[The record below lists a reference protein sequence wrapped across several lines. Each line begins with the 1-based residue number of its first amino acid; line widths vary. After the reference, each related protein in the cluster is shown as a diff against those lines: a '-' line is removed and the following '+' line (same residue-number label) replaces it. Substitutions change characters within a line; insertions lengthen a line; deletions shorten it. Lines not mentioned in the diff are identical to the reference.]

1 MRFPIAVAS
10 LLLFAHDLPFQEKV
24 EVRLIEVNAVV
35 TDRAGNRVY
44 GLTPDDFEVR
54 EGRTQQKIT
63 NFSEYGATPEAREPH
78 SLAIVIDALPR
89 QSFIREKAFAQ
100 LDTAV
105 PKLMHPGDYVSVVYW
120 EEGRE
125 RPRVV
130 AESTDPNVVMAAI
143 RSLNAGDAQDID
155 SVRAEMIKSIG
166 KTLPLDSSVEFRISF
181 LRRKTAALQRIID
194 VLGARPGRKA
204 LLYVSQNLSL
214 VRNDATAKRLVD
226 SIAAAANA
234 NGVTIYSVRPSLTDT
249 SALERLTDPTGG
261 LLDIGYTSVADITP
275 RIAADFESYY
285 SIAYRA
291 LSDGSDRERN
301 ISVRAKNPAYS
312 VRVRRAVIDKS
323 NETKAKETIVSRLFV
338 DDGADDVKFTLSEG
352 QPKPAT
358 YRGRWLLPVV
368 LKIPADQVRF
378 EPESGQ
384 QVARVGILVASAN
397 GIAEVT
403 PVTTNE
409 LRVGDKDLED
419 GFVTYSFDILG
430 DKRGSKVSIGV
441 VDRRTGAIGV
451 RTIDNRDRFR

>member
-35 TDRAGNRVY
+35 TDHAGNRVY

-63 NFSEYGATPEAREPH
+63 NFSEYRATPEAQREPH

-89 QSFIREKAFAQ
+89 ESFIREKAFAQ
-100 LDTAV
+100 LDAAV
-105 PKLMHPGDYVSVVYW
+105 PKLMHPGDYVSVIYW
-120 EEGRE
+120 EEGFE

-130 AESTDPNVVMAAI
+130 AESTDPNVVTGAI
-143 RSLNAGDAQDID
+143 RSLNAGNAQDID
-155 SVRAEMIKSIG
+155 SARAAMVKSVG
-166 KTLPLDSSVEFRISF
+166 KTLGAGELQISL
-181 LRRKTAALQRIID
+181 LRRKTAAFQRIID
-194 VLGARPGRKA
+194 VLGTRPGRKA
-204 LLYVSQNLSL
+204 LLYVSTNLSL
-214 VRNDATAKRLVD
+214 IRNDGTSKRLVD
-226 SIAAAANA
+226 SIATAANA
-234 NGVTIYSVRPSLTDT
+234 NGVTIYSVRPATSDT

-261 LLDIGYTSVADITP
+261 LLDIGRNSVGDITP
-275 RIAADFESYY
+275 RIAADLDSYY

-301 ISVRAKNPAYS
+301 IAVRAKNPSYS

-323 NETKAKETIVSRLFV
+323 NETKAKETTVSRLFV
-338 DDGADDVKFTLSEG
+338 DDGPDDVKFWLSEG
-352 QPKPAT
+352 QPKPTT
-358 YRGRWLLPVV
+358 YRDRWLLPVV

-403 PVTTNE
+403 PVTTSE
-409 LRVGDKDLED
+409 LRVGDKDLEN